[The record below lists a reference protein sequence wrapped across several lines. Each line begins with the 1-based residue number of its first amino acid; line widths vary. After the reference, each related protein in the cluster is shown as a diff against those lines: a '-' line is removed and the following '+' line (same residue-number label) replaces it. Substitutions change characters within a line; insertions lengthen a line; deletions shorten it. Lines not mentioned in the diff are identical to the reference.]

1 MKALEIISEEEE
13 EVESKVIL
21 YNYNTDDNDDMSLT
35 WRSAAGT
42 VSFAWTVDGLMIIRT
57 SVVAESNTRCCFTSC
72 VIAWRLY
79 VCNVVLNE
87 DT

>member
-1 MKALEIISEEEE
+1 MKALEIISEK
-13 EVESKVIL
+13 VVVVAKVIL
-21 YNYNTDDNDDMSLT
+21 YNCNTDDNDDMSLT
-35 WRSAAGT
+35 WRSATGT
-42 VSFAWTVDGLMIIRT
+42 VSFAWTVDGLMVIRT
-57 SVVAESNTRCCFTSC
+57 SVVAESNACCCFTSC